1 MKEKKNNTLEE
12 QLALPTD
19 RLALYEL
26 VWAKS
31 AEGIIQEYNISAEQL
46 AKICRSLSVPRPM
59 AGYWKALEKG
69 AAPEKPALTPQGN
82 PPVNVKEHIVG
93 ALPYAPNNVGNNTT
107 ASKRQKKRLPNA
119 SATEQQSRLIKEAKI
134 YFPLGRISD
143 TGYLKPNKKKLL
155 DLIVSDSGLE
165 KVLSF
170 ADTLFTELKKH
181 GYSVDFDT
189 SKQFSGRPE
198 IDEREDEN
206 KNGYHWNRQWKPYFS
221 TLVSIDDIF
230 IGITI
235 IEMSE
240 KVAAKSIK
248 GRYVRDEK
256 NIKLMAA
263 IGKDHFNP
271 RWISTNDLPCG
282 RLRLLAYSS
291 YSSTEWTMSWNET
304 KKQELSSRIT
314 SIIRSL
320 KSAVPELEKQLREAE
335 LERQKRHAERLIQQ
349 EEWRKEEIIR
359 KANEAAK
366 KSKEEFFSIMAQ
378 WV

>member
-1 MKEKKNNTLEE
+1 M
-12 QLALPTD
+12 
-19 RLALYEL
+19 
-26 VWAKS
+26 
-31 AEGIIQEYNISAEQL
+31 
-46 AKICRSLSVPRPM
+46 
-59 AGYWKALEKG
+59 
-69 AAPEKPALTPQGN
+69 
-82 PPVNVKEHIVG
+82 
-93 ALPYAPNNVGNNTT
+93 
-107 ASKRQKKRLPNA
+107 
-119 SATEQQSRLIKEAKI
+119 
-134 YFPLGRISD
+134 
-143 TGYLKPNKKKLL
+143 
-155 DLIVSDSGLE
+155 
-165 KVLSF
+165 
-170 ADTLFTELKKH
+170 KKH

-206 KNGYHWNRQWKPYFS
+206 INGYHWNRQWKPYCS
-221 TLVSIDDIF
+221 TLVSIDEIF

-282 RLRLLAYSS
+282 RLRLLAYSP

-378 WV
+378 WVEDKRVEQFFEEAERDALQLGDQVQRSVLERLSLARQLLCGRSAIERLTMWQTPEERLKNN